1 MPDSSGAVE
10 RVLGDESP
18 NYKASSAQLR
28 KSYNHFTTTDLFP
41 SQKYMTLQP
50 AEGNPTVLSGLAA
63 SPGVVIGE
71 VFRIHDRM
79 ECPRRSI
86 PADGIPAEVDRF
98 LHAVEQVKKH
108 LSAVRQRLHL
118 DAHRD
123 GADIFQ
129 AHITMLEDPTMVGRI
144 RSHIVT
150 HQLNA
155 EAAVIDIGAEFINVF
170 SQSEN
175 PYFRE
180 RSSDLND
187 LVQQIVYVL
196 MGEERLDLF
205 NQQNEV
211 IVVAHNLTPS
221 DTVLMRRTKVLA
233 FVTEVGT
240 RVSHTAI
247 LARSLGIPA
256 VVGVGNDIAKAKTG
270 EQMVVDGAHG
280 RVILSPNEEQITE
293 YQTERENYA
302 RVEVDLSALCAIN
315 LQTTD
320 GKQIEIAANIEFL
333 EEIELI
339 RKYGAKGVGLY
350 RTEYFYMD
358 RDDLPS
364 EEELFEDYRY
374 MVEQV
379 RPEAATI
386 RTLDIGGDKL
396 VPHLELGDSMDSL
409 MGLRSIRLCLKY
421 PDIFMNQLRAILR
434 ASEYGNVRIM
444 FPMISGLDEL
454 REAKWHLKNAQLQ
467 LAEEQI
473 PFNPKVEIGAMIEL
487 PSAALSADL
496 LAKEVDFF
504 SIGTND
510 LIQYTIAIDRRNEE
524 TLPLYEPLHPA
535 VLRLIQN
542 VLRVALDTGIDIT
555 VCGEMAGDPVLSVLL
570 IGMGYGKL
578 SMTPAVI
585 PEIKK
590 IISSISLE
598 DAQRLVAEIMKLS
611 TSGEIETYIWQ
622 EAIDRFPE
630 LLNWV

>member
-1 MPDSSGAVE
+1 M
-10 RVLGDESP
+10 
-18 NYKASSAQLR
+18 
-28 KSYNHFTTTDLFP
+28 T
-41 SQKYMTLQP
+41 SQS
-50 AEGNPTVLSGLAA
+50 AEGNSTVLSGLAA

-71 VFRIHDRM
+71 VFRIHDRVDI
-79 ECPRRSI
+79 PRHSI
-86 PADGIPAEVDRF
+86 PANGVPAEIHRF
-98 LHAVEQVKKH
+98 LHAVKQVKKD
-108 LSAVRQRLHL
+108 LRAIRQRLHL

-129 AHITMLEDPTMVGRI
+129 AHIMMLEDPTMVERI
-144 RSHIVT
+144 RNHIAT
-150 HQLNA
+150 HHVNA
-155 EAAVIDIGAEFINVF
+155 EAAVVDVGAEFIDVF
-170 SQSEN
+170 SQSES

-180 RSSDLND
+180 RSVDLYD
-187 LVQQIVYVL
+187 LVQQIVSLL

-205 NQQNEV
+205 NQENEV

-221 DTVLMRRTKVLA
+221 DTVLMRKTKVLA
-233 FVTEVGT
+233 FVTEAGT
-240 RVSHTAI
+240 RVSHTPI

-256 VVGVGNDIAKAKTG
+256 VVGVGSAITKAETG
-270 EQMVVDGAHG
+270 DQMVVDGTHG
-280 RVILSPNEEQITE
+280 RIIMWPDEEQINE
-293 YQTERENYA
+293 YRTERAKYDK
-302 RVEVDLSALCAIN
+302 VEVDLSALRAVD

-320 GKQIEIAANIEFL
+320 GRQIEIAANIEFL

-358 RDDLPS
+358 REDLPS
-364 EEELFEDYRY
+364 EEELFEDYRH

-379 RPEAATI
+379 SPEAATI

-396 VPHLELGDSMDSL
+396 VPHLNLGSSMDSL

-434 ASEYGNVRIM
+434 ASEYGNVKIM

-454 REAKWHLKNAQLQ
+454 REAKWHLEKARAQLV
-467 LAEEQI
+467 EERI
-473 PFNPKVEIGAMIEL
+473 PFDPQIEIGAMIEL
-487 PSAALSADL
+487 PAAAISADL

-542 VLRVALDTGIDIT
+542 VLHVAVDAGIDIT

-570 IGMGYGKL
+570 IGMGYEQL
-578 SMTPAVI
+578 SMSPTVI

-590 IISSISLE
+590 VISSISLQ
-598 DAQRLVAEIMKLS
+598 DAQYLVAEIMKLS
-611 TSGEIETYIWQ
+611 TAGEIETYIWR
-622 EAIDRFPE
+622 EAMDRFPE

>member
-1 MPDSSGAVE
+1 MTS
-10 RVLGDESP
+10 
-18 NYKASSAQLR
+18 Q
-28 KSYNHFTTTDLFP
+28 FT
-41 SQKYMTLQP
+41 
-50 AEGNPTVLSGLAA
+50 EGNPTVLSGLAA

-71 VFRIHDRM
+71 VFRIYDRVDI
-79 ECPRRSI
+79 PRHSI
-86 PADGIPAEVDRF
+86 PANGVPVEVHRF
-98 LHAVEQVKKH
+98 LHAVKRVKKD
-108 LSAVRQRLHL
+108 LRSIRERLHL

-129 AHITMLEDPTMVGRI
+129 AHIMMLEDPTMVERI
-144 RSHIVT
+144 RSHIAT
-150 HQLNA
+150 HHVNA
-155 EAAVIDIGAEFINVF
+155 EAAVADVGAEFMDVF

-180 RSSDLND
+180 RSVDLND
-187 LVQQIVYVL
+187 LVQQIVSLL

-205 NQQNEV
+205 NRENEV

-221 DTVLMRRTKVLA
+221 DTVLMRKSKVLA
-233 FVTEVGT
+233 FVTEAGT

-256 VVGVGNDIAKAKTG
+256 VVGVGSTITKAETG
-270 EQMVVDGAHG
+270 DQMVVDGTHG
-280 RVILSPNEEQITE
+280 RIIMWPDEEQINE
-293 YQTERENYA
+293 YRIEREKSYK
-302 RVEVDLSALCAIN
+302 VEADLSALRTVDV
-315 LQTTD
+315 QTTD
-320 GKQIEIAANIEFL
+320 GRQIEIAANIEFL

-358 RDDLPS
+358 REDLPS
-364 EEELFEDYRY
+364 EDELFEDYRY

-379 RPEAATI
+379 SPETVII

-396 VPHLELGDSMDSL
+396 VPHLNLGGSMDSL

-434 ASEYGNVRIM
+434 ASEYGNVKIM

-454 REAKWHLKNAQLQ
+454 REAKWHLEKAQRL
-467 LAEEQI
+467 LKEQHI
-473 PFNPKVEIGAMIEL
+473 PFDPTVKIGAMIEL
-487 PSAALSADL
+487 PAAALSADL
-496 LAKEVDFF
+496 LSKEVDFF

-542 VLRVALDTGIDIT
+542 VIRVAVDAGIDIT
-555 VCGEMAGDPVLSVLL
+555 VCGEMAGDPVLSILL
-570 IGMGYGKL
+570 IGMGFEQL
-578 SMTPAVI
+578 SMSPTVI

-590 IISSISLE
+590 VISSISQQ
-598 DAQRLVAEIMKLS
+598 DAQHLVVEIMKLS
-611 TSGEIETYIWQ
+611 TAGEIETYIWRN
-622 EAIDRFPE
+622 AMDRFPE

>member
-1 MPDSSGAVE
+1 MTP
-10 RVLGDESP
+10 
-18 NYKASSAQLR
+18 QL
-28 KSYNHFTTTDLFP
+28 
-41 SQKYMTLQP
+41 

-71 VFRIHDRM
+71 VFRIHDRVDI
-79 ECPRRSI
+79 PRHSI
-86 PADGIPAEVDRF
+86 AANGVPAEVHRF
-98 LHAVEQVKKH
+98 LHATELVKKDLRAIRH
-108 LSAVRQRLHL
+108 RLHL

-129 AHITMLEDPTMVGRI
+129 AHIMMLEDPTMVERI
-144 RSHIVT
+144 RSHIAT
-150 HQLNA
+150 HHVNA
-155 EAAVIDIGAEFINVF
+155 EAAVADVGAEFIDVF

-175 PYFRE
+175 SYFRE
-180 RSSDLND
+180 RSLDLND
-187 LVQQIVYVL
+187 LVQQLTSAL
-196 MGEERLDLF
+196 MGEERLDLY
-205 NQQNEV
+205 NQENEV

-221 DTVLMRRTKVLA
+221 DTVLMRKTKVLA

-256 VVGVGNDIAKAKTG
+256 VVGVGSHITKAETG
-270 EQMVVDGAHG
+270 DQMVVDGTHG
-280 RVILSPNEEQITE
+280 RVIMWPDEEQINE
-293 YQTERENYA
+293 YRIEQEEYA
-302 RVEVDLSALCAIN
+302 KVEVDLSALRAVD

-320 GKQIEIAANIEFL
+320 GRQVEIAANIEFL

-339 RKYGAKGVGLY
+339 QRYGAKGVGLY

-364 EEELFEDYRY
+364 EEELFQDYRH

-379 RPEAATI
+379 SPEAATI

-396 VPHLELGDSMDSL
+396 VPHLDLGGSMDSL

-421 PDIFMNQLRAILR
+421 PDIFMIQLRAILR
-434 ASEYGNVRIM
+434 ASSYGNVKIM

-454 REAKWHLKNAQLQ
+454 REAKWHLKKAQAR
-467 LAEEQI
+467 LAEERI
-473 PFNPKVEIGAMIEL
+473 PFDPKVEIGAMIEL
-487 PSAALSADL
+487 PAAALSADL

-542 VLRVALDTGIDIT
+542 VLRVAVDAEIDIT

-578 SMTPAVI
+578 SMSPAVI

-590 IISSISLE
+590 VISSISLQ

-611 TSGEIETYIWQ
+611 TAGEIETYIWR
-622 EAIDRFPE
+622 EAMDRFPE

>member
-1 MPDSSGAVE
+1 M
-10 RVLGDESP
+10 
-18 NYKASSAQLR
+18 
-28 KSYNHFTTTDLFP
+28 T
-41 SQKYMTLQP
+41 SQS
-50 AEGNPTVLSGLAA
+50 AEGNSTVLSGLAA

-71 VFRIHDRM
+71 VFRIHDRVDI
-79 ECPRRSI
+79 PRHSI
-86 PADGIPAEVDRF
+86 PANGVPAEIHRF
-98 LHAVEQVKKH
+98 LHAVKQVKKD
-108 LSAVRQRLHL
+108 LRAIRQRLHL

-129 AHITMLEDPTMVGRI
+129 AHIMMLEDPTMVERI
-144 RSHIVT
+144 RSHIAT
-150 HQLNA
+150 HHVNA
-155 EAAVIDIGAEFINVF
+155 EAAVVDVGAEFIDVF
-170 SQSEN
+170 SQSES

-180 RSSDLND
+180 RSVDLYD
-187 LVQQIVYVL
+187 LVQQIVSLL

-205 NQQNEV
+205 NQENEV

-221 DTVLMRRTKVLA
+221 DTVLMRKTKVLA
-233 FVTEVGT
+233 FVTEAGT

-256 VVGVGNDIAKAKTG
+256 IVGVGSAITKAETG
-270 EQMVVDGAHG
+270 DQMVVDGTHG
-280 RVILSPNEEQITE
+280 RIIMWPDEEQINE
-293 YQTERENYA
+293 YRTERAKYDK
-302 RVEVDLSALCAIN
+302 VEVDLSALRAVD

-320 GKQIEIAANIEFL
+320 GRQIEIAANIEFL

-358 RDDLPS
+358 REDLPS
-364 EEELFEDYRY
+364 EEELFEDYRH

-379 RPEAATI
+379 SPEAATI

-396 VPHLELGDSMDSL
+396 VPHLNLGSSMDSL

-434 ASEYGNVRIM
+434 ASEYGNVKIM

-454 REAKWHLKNAQLQ
+454 REAKWHLEKARAQLV
-467 LAEEQI
+467 EERI
-473 PFNPKVEIGAMIEL
+473 PFDPQIEIGAMIEL
-487 PSAALSADL
+487 PAAAISADL

-542 VLRVALDTGIDIT
+542 VLHVAVDAGIDIT

-570 IGMGYGKL
+570 IGMGYEQL
-578 SMTPAVI
+578 SMSPTVI

-590 IISSISLE
+590 VISSISLQ
-598 DAQRLVAEIMKLS
+598 DAQYLVAEIMKLS
-611 TSGEIETYIWQ
+611 TAGEIETYIWR
-622 EAIDRFPE
+622 EAMDRFPE

>member
-1 MPDSSGAVE
+1 M
-10 RVLGDESP
+10 
-18 NYKASSAQLR
+18 
-28 KSYNHFTTTDLFP
+28 T
-41 SQKYMTLQP
+41 SQS
-50 AEGNPTVLSGLAA
+50 AEGNSTVLSGLAA

-71 VFRIHDRM
+71 VFRIHDRVDI
-79 ECPRRSI
+79 PRHSI
-86 PADGIPAEVDRF
+86 PANGVPAEIHRF
-98 LHAVEQVKKH
+98 LHAVKQVKKD
-108 LSAVRQRLHL
+108 LRAIRQRLHL

-129 AHITMLEDPTMVGRI
+129 AHIMMLEDPTMVERI
-144 RSHIVT
+144 RSHIAT
-150 HQLNA
+150 HHVNA
-155 EAAVIDIGAEFINVF
+155 EAAVVDVGAEFIDVF
-170 SQSEN
+170 SQSES

-180 RSSDLND
+180 RSVDLYD
-187 LVQQIVYVL
+187 LVQQIVSLL

-205 NQQNEV
+205 NQENEV

-221 DTVLMRRTKVLA
+221 DTVLMRKTKVLA
-233 FVTEVGT
+233 FVTEAGT

-256 VVGVGNDIAKAKTG
+256 IVGVGSAITKAETG
-270 EQMVVDGAHG
+270 DQMVVDGTHG
-280 RVILSPNEEQITE
+280 RIIMWPDEEQINE
-293 YQTERENYA
+293 YRTERAKYDK
-302 RVEVDLSALCAIN
+302 VEVDLSALRAVD

-320 GKQIEIAANIEFL
+320 GRQIEIAANIEFL

-358 RDDLPS
+358 REDLPS
-364 EEELFEDYRY
+364 EEELFEDYRH

-379 RPEAATI
+379 SPEAATI

-396 VPHLELGDSMDSL
+396 VPHLNLGSSMDSL

-434 ASEYGNVRIM
+434 ASEYGNVKIM

-454 REAKWHLKNAQLQ
+454 REAKWHLEKARAQLV
-467 LAEEQI
+467 EERI
-473 PFNPKVEIGAMIEL
+473 PFDPQIEIGAMIEL
-487 PSAALSADL
+487 PAAAISADL

-542 VLRVALDTGIDIT
+542 VLHVALDAGIEIT

-570 IGMGYGKL
+570 IGMGYEQL
-578 SMTPAVI
+578 SMSPTVI

-590 IISSISLE
+590 VISSISLQ
-598 DAQRLVAEIMKLS
+598 DAQYLVAEIMKLS
-611 TSGEIETYIWQ
+611 TAGEIETYIWR
-622 EAIDRFPE
+622 EAMDRFPE

>member
-1 MPDSSGAVE
+1 M
-10 RVLGDESP
+10 
-18 NYKASSAQLR
+18 
-28 KSYNHFTTTDLFP
+28 T
-41 SQKYMTLQP
+41 SQS
-50 AEGNPTVLSGLAA
+50 AEGNSTVLSGLAA

-71 VFRIHDRM
+71 VFRIHDRVDI
-79 ECPRRSI
+79 PRHSI
-86 PADGIPAEVDRF
+86 PANGVPAEIHRF
-98 LHAVEQVKKH
+98 LHAVKQVKKD
-108 LSAVRQRLHL
+108 LRAIRQRLHL

-129 AHITMLEDPTMVGRI
+129 AHIMMLEDPTMVERI
-144 RSHIVT
+144 RSHIAT
-150 HQLNA
+150 HHVNA
-155 EAAVIDIGAEFINVF
+155 EAAVVDVGAEFIDVF
-170 SQSEN
+170 SQSES

-180 RSSDLND
+180 RSVDLYD
-187 LVQQIVYVL
+187 LVQQIVSLL

-205 NQQNEV
+205 NQENEV

-221 DTVLMRRTKVLA
+221 DTVLMRKTKVLA
-233 FVTEVGT
+233 FVTEAGT

-256 VVGVGNDIAKAKTG
+256 VVGVGSAITKAETG
-270 EQMVVDGAHG
+270 DQMVVDGTHG
-280 RVILSPNEEQITE
+280 RIIMWPDEEQINE
-293 YQTERENYA
+293 YRTERAKYDK
-302 RVEVDLSALCAIN
+302 VEVDLSALRAVD

-320 GKQIEIAANIEFL
+320 GRQIEIAANIEFL

-358 RDDLPS
+358 REDLPS
-364 EEELFEDYRY
+364 EEELFEDYRH

-379 RPEAATI
+379 SPEAATI

-396 VPHLELGDSMDSL
+396 VPHLNLGSSMDSL

-434 ASEYGNVRIM
+434 ASEYGNVKIM

-454 REAKWHLKNAQLQ
+454 REAKWHLEKARAQLV
-467 LAEEQI
+467 EERI
-473 PFNPKVEIGAMIEL
+473 PFDPQIEIGAMIEL
-487 PSAALSADL
+487 PAAAISADL

-542 VLRVALDTGIDIT
+542 VLHVAVDAGIDIT

-570 IGMGYGKL
+570 IGMGYEQL
-578 SMTPAVI
+578 SMSPTVI

-590 IISSISLE
+590 VISSISLQ
-598 DAQRLVAEIMKLS
+598 DAQYLVAEIMKLS
-611 TSGEIETYIWQ
+611 TAGEIETYIWR
-622 EAIDRFPE
+622 EAMDRFPE

>member
-1 MPDSSGAVE
+1 MTP
-10 RVLGDESP
+10 
-18 NYKASSAQLR
+18 QL
-28 KSYNHFTTTDLFP
+28 
-41 SQKYMTLQP
+41 

-63 SPGVVIGE
+63 SPGIVIGE
-71 VFRIHDRM
+71 VFRIHDRVDI
-79 ECPRRSI
+79 PRHSI
-86 PADGIPAEVDRF
+86 AANGVPAEVHRF
-98 LHAVEQVKKH
+98 LHATELVKKDLRAIRH
-108 LSAVRQRLHL
+108 RLHL

-129 AHITMLEDPTMVGRI
+129 AHILMLEDPTMVERI
-144 RSHIVT
+144 RSHIAT
-150 HQLNA
+150 HHVNA
-155 EAAVIDIGAEFINVF
+155 EAAVADVGAEFIDVF

-175 PYFRE
+175 SYFRE
-180 RSSDLND
+180 RSLDLND
-187 LVQQIVYVL
+187 LVQQLTSAL
-196 MGEERLDLF
+196 MGEERLDLY
-205 NQQNEV
+205 NQENEV

-221 DTVLMRRTKVLA
+221 DTVLMRKTKVLA

-256 VVGVGNDIAKAKTG
+256 VVGVGSHITKAETG
-270 EQMVVDGAHG
+270 DQMVVDGTHG
-280 RVILSPNEEQITE
+280 RVIMWPDEEQINE
-293 YQTERENYA
+293 YRIEQEEYA
-302 RVEVDLSALCAIN
+302 KVEVDLSALRAVD

-320 GKQIEIAANIEFL
+320 GRQVEIAANIEFL

-339 RKYGAKGVGLY
+339 QRYGAKGVGLY

-364 EEELFEDYRY
+364 EEELFQDYRH

-379 RPEAATI
+379 SPEAATI

-396 VPHLELGDSMDSL
+396 VPHLDLGGSMDSL

-421 PDIFMNQLRAILR
+421 PDIFMIQLRAILR
-434 ASEYGNVRIM
+434 ASSYGNVKIM

-454 REAKWHLKNAQLQ
+454 REAKWHLKKAQAR
-467 LAEEQI
+467 LAEERI
-473 PFNPKVEIGAMIEL
+473 PFDPKIEIGAMIEL
-487 PSAALSADL
+487 PAAALSADL

-535 VLRLIQN
+535 VLRLIQI
-542 VLRVALDTGIDIT
+542 VLRVAVDAEIDIT

-578 SMTPAVI
+578 SMSPAVI

-590 IISSISLE
+590 VISSISLQ

-611 TSGEIETYIWQ
+611 TAGEIETYIWR
-622 EAIDRFPE
+622 EAMDRFPE

>member
-1 MPDSSGAVE
+1 MSM
-10 RVLGDESP
+10 
-18 NYKASSAQLR
+18 
-28 KSYNHFTTTDLFP
+28 T
-41 SQKYMTLQP
+41 SQST
-50 AEGNPTVLSGLAA
+50 EGNPTVLSGLAA

-71 VFRIHDRM
+71 VFRIYDRVDL
-79 ECPRRSI
+79 PRHSI
-86 PADGIPAEVDRF
+86 PANGVPAEVHRF
-98 LHAVEQVKKH
+98 LHAVKRVKKD
-108 LSAVRQRLHL
+108 LRSIRERLHL

-129 AHITMLEDPTMVGRI
+129 AHIMMLEDPTMVERI
-144 RSHIVT
+144 RSHIAT
-150 HQLNA
+150 HHVNA
-155 EAAVIDIGAEFINVF
+155 EAAVADVGAEFMDVF

-180 RSSDLND
+180 RSMDLND
-187 LVQQIVYVL
+187 LVQQIVSLL

-205 NQQNEV
+205 NRENEV

-221 DTVLMRRTKVLA
+221 DTVLMRKSKVLA
-233 FVTEVGT
+233 FVTEAGT

-256 VVGVGNDIAKAKTG
+256 VVGVGSAITKAETG
-270 EQMVVDGAHG
+270 DQMVVDGTHG
-280 RVILSPNEEQITE
+280 RIIMWPDEEQINE
-293 YQTERENYA
+293 YRIEREKSSKIEA
-302 RVEVDLSALCAIN
+302 DLSALRTVDV
-315 LQTTD
+315 QTTD
-320 GKQIEIAANIEFL
+320 GRQIEIAANIEFL

-358 RDDLPS
+358 REDLPS
-364 EEELFEDYRY
+364 EDELFEDYRY

-379 RPEAATI
+379 SPETVII

-396 VPHLELGDSMDSL
+396 VPHLNLGGSMDSL

-434 ASEYGNVRIM
+434 ASEYGNVKIM

-454 REAKWHLKNAQLQ
+454 REAKWHLEKAQRL
-467 LAEEQI
+467 LKEQHI
-473 PFNPKVEIGAMIEL
+473 PFDPTVKIGAMIEL
-487 PSAALSADL
+487 PAAALSADL
-496 LAKEVDFF
+496 LSKEVDFF

-535 VLRLIQN
+535 VLRLVQN
-542 VLRVALDTGIDIT
+542 VIRVAVDAGIDIT
-555 VCGEMAGDPVLSVLL
+555 VCGEMAGDPVLSILL
-570 IGMGYGKL
+570 IGMGFEQL
-578 SMTPAVI
+578 SMSPTVI

-590 IISSISLE
+590 VISSISQQ
-598 DAQRLVAEIMKLS
+598 DAQHLVVEIMKLS
-611 TSGEIETYIWQ
+611 TAGEIETYIWRN
-622 EAIDRFPE
+622 AMDRFPE

>member
-1 MPDSSGAVE
+1 MTP
-10 RVLGDESP
+10 
-18 NYKASSAQLR
+18 QL
-28 KSYNHFTTTDLFP
+28 
-41 SQKYMTLQP
+41 

-71 VFRIHDRM
+71 VFRIHDRVDI
-79 ECPRRSI
+79 PRHSI
-86 PADGIPAEVDRF
+86 AANGVPAEVHRF
-98 LHAVEQVKKH
+98 LHATELVKKDLRAIRH
-108 LSAVRQRLHL
+108 RLHL

-129 AHITMLEDPTMVGRI
+129 AHIMMLEDPTMVERI
-144 RSHIVT
+144 RSHIAT
-150 HQLNA
+150 HHVNA
-155 EAAVIDIGAEFINVF
+155 EAAVADVGAEFIDVF

-175 PYFRE
+175 SYFRE
-180 RSSDLND
+180 RSLDLND
-187 LVQQIVYVL
+187 LVQQLTSAL
-196 MGEERLDLF
+196 MGEERLDLY
-205 NQQNEV
+205 NQENEV

-221 DTVLMRRTKVLA
+221 DTVLMRKTKVLA

-256 VVGVGNDIAKAKTG
+256 VVGVGSHITKAETG
-270 EQMVVDGAHG
+270 DQMVVDGTHG
-280 RVILSPNEEQITE
+280 RVIMWPDEEQINE
-293 YQTERENYA
+293 YRIEQEEYA
-302 RVEVDLSALCAIN
+302 KVEVDLSALRAVD

-320 GKQIEIAANIEFL
+320 GRQVEIAANIEFL

-339 RKYGAKGVGLY
+339 QRYGAKGVGLY

-364 EEELFEDYRY
+364 EEELFQDYRH

-379 RPEAATI
+379 SPEAATI

-396 VPHLELGDSMDSL
+396 VPHLDLGGSMDSL

-421 PDIFMNQLRAILR
+421 PDIFMIQLRAILR
-434 ASEYGNVRIM
+434 ASSYGNVKIM

-454 REAKWHLKNAQLQ
+454 REAKWHLKKAQAR
-467 LAEEQI
+467 LAEERI
-473 PFNPKVEIGAMIEL
+473 PFDPKVEIGAMIEL
-487 PSAALSADL
+487 PAAALSADL

-504 SIGTND
+504 SVGTND

-542 VLRVALDTGIDIT
+542 VLRVAVDAEIDIT

-578 SMTPAVI
+578 SMSPAVI

-590 IISSISLE
+590 VISSISLQ
-598 DAQRLVAEIMKLS
+598 DAQHLVAEIMKLS
-611 TSGEIETYIWQ
+611 TAGEIETYIWR
-622 EAIDRFPE
+622 EAMDRFPE

>member
-1 MPDSSGAVE
+1 M
-10 RVLGDESP
+10 
-18 NYKASSAQLR
+18 
-28 KSYNHFTTTDLFP
+28 T
-41 SQKYMTLQP
+41 SQS
-50 AEGNPTVLSGLAA
+50 AEGNSTVLSGLAA

-71 VFRIHDRM
+71 VFRIHDRVDI
-79 ECPRRSI
+79 PRHSI
-86 PADGIPAEVDRF
+86 PANGVPAEIHRF
-98 LHAVEQVKKH
+98 LHAVKQVKKD
-108 LSAVRQRLHL
+108 LRAIRQRLHL

-129 AHITMLEDPTMVGRI
+129 AHIMMLEDPTMVERI
-144 RSHIVT
+144 RSHIAT
-150 HQLNA
+150 HHVNA
-155 EAAVIDIGAEFINVF
+155 EAAVVDVGAEFIDVF
-170 SQSEN
+170 SQSES

-180 RSSDLND
+180 RSVDLYD
-187 LVQQIVYVL
+187 LVQQIVSLL

-205 NQQNEV
+205 NQENEV

-221 DTVLMRRTKVLA
+221 DTVLMRKTKVLA
-233 FVTEVGT
+233 FVTEAGT

-256 VVGVGNDIAKAKTG
+256 VVGVGSAITKAETG
-270 EQMVVDGAHG
+270 DQMVVDGTHG
-280 RVILSPNEEQITE
+280 RIIMWPDEEQINE
-293 YQTERENYA
+293 YRTERAKYDK
-302 RVEVDLSALCAIN
+302 VEVDLSALRAVD

-320 GKQIEIAANIEFL
+320 GRQIEIAANIEFL

-339 RKYGAKGVGLY
+339 RKYGAKGIGLY

-358 RDDLPS
+358 REDLPS
-364 EEELFEDYRY
+364 EEELFEDYRH
-374 MVEQV
+374 MVEQIS
-379 RPEAATI
+379 PEAATI

-396 VPHLELGDSMDSL
+396 VPHLNLGSSMDSL

-434 ASEYGNVRIM
+434 ASEYGNVKIM

-454 REAKWHLKNAQLQ
+454 REAKWHLEKARAQLV
-467 LAEEQI
+467 EERIRFDPQI
-473 PFNPKVEIGAMIEL
+473 EIGAMIEL
-487 PSAALSADL
+487 PAAAISADL

-542 VLRVALDTGIDIT
+542 VLHVAVDAGIDIT

-570 IGMGYGKL
+570 IGMGYEQL
-578 SMTPAVI
+578 SMSPTVI

-590 IISSISLE
+590 VISSISLQ
-598 DAQRLVAEIMKLS
+598 DAQYLVAEIMKLS
-611 TSGEIETYIWQ
+611 TAGEIETYIWR
-622 EAIDRFPE
+622 EAMDRFPE

>member
-1 MPDSSGAVE
+1 MTP
-10 RVLGDESP
+10 
-18 NYKASSAQLR
+18 QL
-28 KSYNHFTTTDLFP
+28 
-41 SQKYMTLQP
+41 

-71 VFRIHDRM
+71 VFRIHDRVDI
-79 ECPRRSI
+79 PRHSI
-86 PADGIPAEVDRF
+86 AANGVPAEVHRF
-98 LHAVEQVKKH
+98 LHATELVKKDLRAIRH
-108 LSAVRQRLHL
+108 RLHL

-129 AHITMLEDPTMVGRI
+129 AHIMMLEDPTMVERI
-144 RSHIVT
+144 RSHIAT
-150 HQLNA
+150 HHVNA
-155 EAAVIDIGAEFINVF
+155 EAAVADVGAEFIDVF

-175 PYFRE
+175 SYFRE
-180 RSSDLND
+180 RSLDLND
-187 LVQQIVYVL
+187 LVQQLTSAL
-196 MGEERLDLF
+196 MGEERLDLY
-205 NQQNEV
+205 NQENEV

-221 DTVLMRRTKVLA
+221 DTVLMRKTKVLA

-256 VVGVGNDIAKAKTG
+256 VVGAGSHITKAETG
-270 EQMVVDGAHG
+270 DQMVVDGTHG
-280 RVILSPNEEQITE
+280 RVIMWPDEEQINE
-293 YQTERENYA
+293 YRIEQQEYA
-302 RVEVDLSALCAIN
+302 KVEVDLSALRAVD

-320 GKQIEIAANIEFL
+320 GRQVEIAANIEFL

-339 RKYGAKGVGLY
+339 QRYGAKGVGLY

-358 RDDLPS
+358 RNDLPS
-364 EEELFEDYRY
+364 EEELFQDYRY

-379 RPEAATI
+379 SPEAATI

-396 VPHLELGDSMDSL
+396 VPHLDLGGSMDSL

-421 PDIFMNQLRAILR
+421 PDIFMIQLRAILR
-434 ASEYGNVRIM
+434 ASSYGNVKIM

-454 REAKWHLKNAQLQ
+454 REAKWHLKKAQAR
-467 LAEEQI
+467 LAEERI
-473 PFNPKVEIGAMIEL
+473 PFDPKVEIGAMIEL
-487 PSAALSADL
+487 PAAALSADL

-542 VLRVALDTGIDIT
+542 VLRVAVDAEIDIT

-578 SMTPAVI
+578 SMSPAVI

-590 IISSISLE
+590 VISSISLQ
-598 DAQRLVAEIMKLS
+598 DAQHLVAEIMKLS
-611 TSGEIETYIWQ
+611 TAGEIETYIWR
-622 EAIDRFPE
+622 EAMDRFPE

>member
-1 MPDSSGAVE
+1 MD
-10 RVLGDESP
+10 
-18 NYKASSAQLR
+18 
-28 KSYNHFTTTDLFP
+28 
-41 SQKYMTLQP
+41 
-50 AEGNPTVLSGLAA
+50 
-63 SPGVVIGE
+63 I
-71 VFRIHDRM
+71 
-79 ECPRRSI
+79 PRHSI
-86 PADGIPAEVDRF
+86 PANGVPAEIHRF
-98 LHAVEQVKKH
+98 LHAVKQVKKD
-108 LSAVRQRLHL
+108 LRAIRQRLHL

-129 AHITMLEDPTMVGRI
+129 AHIMMLEDPTMVERI
-144 RSHIVT
+144 RSHIAT
-150 HQLNA
+150 HHVNA
-155 EAAVIDIGAEFINVF
+155 EAAVVDVGAEFIDVF
-170 SQSEN
+170 SQSES

-180 RSSDLND
+180 RSVDLYD
-187 LVQQIVYVL
+187 LVQQIVSLL

-205 NQQNEV
+205 NQENEV

-221 DTVLMRRTKVLA
+221 DTVLMRKTKVLA
-233 FVTEVGT
+233 FVTEAGT

-256 VVGVGNDIAKAKTG
+256 VVGAGSAITKAETG
-270 EQMVVDGAHG
+270 DQMVVDGTHG
-280 RVILSPNEEQITE
+280 RIIMWPDEEQINE
-293 YQTERENYA
+293 YRTERAKYDK
-302 RVEVDLSALCAIN
+302 VEVDLSALRAVD

-320 GKQIEIAANIEFL
+320 GRQIEIAANIEFL

-358 RDDLPS
+358 REDLPS
-364 EEELFEDYRY
+364 EEELFEDYRH

-379 RPEAATI
+379 SPEAATI

-396 VPHLELGDSMDSL
+396 VPHLNLGSSMDSL

-434 ASEYGNVRIM
+434 ASEYGNVKIM

-454 REAKWHLKNAQLQ
+454 REAKWHLEKARAQLV
-467 LAEEQI
+467 EERI
-473 PFNPKVEIGAMIEL
+473 PFDPQIEIGAMIEL
-487 PSAALSADL
+487 PAAAISADL

-542 VLRVALDTGIDIT
+542 VLHVAVDAGIDIT

-570 IGMGYGKL
+570 IGMGYEQL
-578 SMTPAVI
+578 SMSPTVI

-590 IISSISLE
+590 VISSISLQ
-598 DAQRLVAEIMKLS
+598 DAQYLVAEIMKLS
-611 TSGEIETYIWQ
+611 TAGEIETYIWR
-622 EAIDRFPE
+622 EAMDRFPE

>member
-1 MPDSSGAVE
+1 M
-10 RVLGDESP
+10 
-18 NYKASSAQLR
+18 
-28 KSYNHFTTTDLFP
+28 T
-41 SQKYMTLQP
+41 SQS
-50 AEGNPTVLSGLAA
+50 AEGNSTVLSGLAA

-71 VFRIHDRM
+71 VFRIHDRVDI
-79 ECPRRSI
+79 PRHSI
-86 PADGIPAEVDRF
+86 PANGVPAEIHRF
-98 LHAVEQVKKH
+98 LHAVKQVKKD
-108 LSAVRQRLHL
+108 LRAIRQRLHL

-129 AHITMLEDPTMVGRI
+129 AHIMMLEDPTMVERI
-144 RSHIVT
+144 RSHIAT
-150 HQLNA
+150 HHVNA
-155 EAAVIDIGAEFINVF
+155 EAAVVDVGAEFIDVF
-170 SQSEN
+170 SQSES

-180 RSSDLND
+180 RSVDLYD
-187 LVQQIVYVL
+187 LVQQIVSLL
-196 MGEERLDLF
+196 MGEEPLDLF
-205 NQQNEV
+205 NQENEV

-221 DTVLMRRTKVLA
+221 DTVLMRKTKVLA
-233 FVTEVGT
+233 FVTEAGT

-256 VVGVGNDIAKAKTG
+256 VVGVGSAITKAETG
-270 EQMVVDGAHG
+270 DQMVVDGTHG
-280 RVILSPNEEQITE
+280 RIIMWPDEEQINE
-293 YQTERENYA
+293 YRTERAKYDK
-302 RVEVDLSALCAIN
+302 VEVDLSALRAVD

-320 GKQIEIAANIEFL
+320 GRQIEIAANIEFL

-358 RDDLPS
+358 REDLPS
-364 EEELFEDYRY
+364 EEELFEDYRH

-379 RPEAATI
+379 SPEAATI

-396 VPHLELGDSMDSL
+396 VPHLNLGSSMDSL

-434 ASEYGNVRIM
+434 ASEYGNVKIM

-454 REAKWHLKNAQLQ
+454 REAKWHLEKARAQLV
-467 LAEEQI
+467 EERI
-473 PFNPKVEIGAMIEL
+473 PFDPQIEIGAMIEL
-487 PSAALSADL
+487 PAAAISADL

-542 VLRVALDTGIDIT
+542 VLHVAVDAGIDIT

-570 IGMGYGKL
+570 IGMGYEQL
-578 SMTPAVI
+578 SMSPTVI

-590 IISSISLE
+590 VISSISLQ
-598 DAQRLVAEIMKLS
+598 DAQYLVAEIMKLS
-611 TSGEIETYIWQ
+611 TAGEIETYIWR
-622 EAIDRFPE
+622 EAMDRFPE

>member
-1 MPDSSGAVE
+1 MTS
-10 RVLGDESP
+10 
-18 NYKASSAQLR
+18 Q
-28 KSYNHFTTTDLFP
+28 FT
-41 SQKYMTLQP
+41 
-50 AEGNPTVLSGLAA
+50 EGNPTVLSGLAA

-71 VFRIHDRM
+71 VFRIYDRVDI
-79 ECPRRSI
+79 PRHSI
-86 PADGIPAEVDRF
+86 PANGVPVEVHRF
-98 LHAVEQVKKH
+98 LHAVKRVKKD
-108 LSAVRQRLHL
+108 LRSIRERLHL

-129 AHITMLEDPTMVGRI
+129 AHIMMLEDPTMVERI
-144 RSHIVT
+144 RSHIAT
-150 HQLNA
+150 HHVNA
-155 EAAVIDIGAEFINVF
+155 EAAVADVGAEFMDVF

-180 RSSDLND
+180 RSVDLND
-187 LVQQIVYVL
+187 LVQQIVSLL

-205 NQQNEV
+205 NRENEV

-221 DTVLMRRTKVLA
+221 DTVLMRKSKVLA
-233 FVTEVGT
+233 FVTEAGT

-256 VVGVGNDIAKAKTG
+256 VVGVGTSITKAETG
-270 EQMVVDGAHG
+270 DQMVVDGTHG
-280 RVILSPNEEQITE
+280 RIIMWPDEEQINE
-293 YQTERENYA
+293 YRIEREKSYK
-302 RVEVDLSALCAIN
+302 VEADLSALRTVDV
-315 LQTTD
+315 QTTD
-320 GKQIEIAANIEFL
+320 GRQIEIAANIEFL

-358 RDDLPS
+358 REDLPS
-364 EEELFEDYRY
+364 EDELFEDYRY

-379 RPEAATI
+379 SPETVII

-396 VPHLELGDSMDSL
+396 VPHLNLGGSMDSL
-409 MGLRSIRLCLKY
+409 MGLRSIRLCLKF

-434 ASEYGNVRIM
+434 ASEYGNVKIM

-454 REAKWHLKNAQLQ
+454 REAKWHLEKAQRL
-467 LAEEQI
+467 LKEQHI
-473 PFNPKVEIGAMIEL
+473 PFDPTVKIGAMIEL
-487 PSAALSADL
+487 PAAALSADL
-496 LAKEVDFF
+496 LSKEVDFF

-542 VLRVALDTGIDIT
+542 VIRVAVDAGIDIT
-555 VCGEMAGDPVLSVLL
+555 VCGEMAGDPVLSILL
-570 IGMGYGKL
+570 IGMGFEQL
-578 SMTPAVI
+578 SMSPTVI

-590 IISSISLE
+590 VISSISQQ
-598 DAQRLVAEIMKLS
+598 DAQHLVVEIMKLS
-611 TSGEIETYIWQ
+611 TAGEIETYIWRN
-622 EAIDRFPE
+622 AMDRFPE

>member
-1 MPDSSGAVE
+1 M
-10 RVLGDESP
+10 
-18 NYKASSAQLR
+18 
-28 KSYNHFTTTDLFP
+28 T
-41 SQKYMTLQP
+41 SQS
-50 AEGNPTVLSGLAA
+50 AEGNSTVLSGLAA

-71 VFRIHDRM
+71 VFRIHDRVDI
-79 ECPRRSI
+79 PRHSI
-86 PADGIPAEVDRF
+86 PANGVPAEIHRF
-98 LHAVEQVKKH
+98 LHAVKQVKKD
-108 LSAVRQRLHL
+108 LRAIRQRLHL

-129 AHITMLEDPTMVGRI
+129 AHIMMLEDPTMVERI
-144 RSHIVT
+144 RSHIAT
-150 HQLNA
+150 HHVNA
-155 EAAVIDIGAEFINVF
+155 EAAVVDVGAEFIDVF
-170 SQSEN
+170 SQSES

-180 RSSDLND
+180 RSVDLYD
-187 LVQQIVYVL
+187 LVQQIVSLL

-205 NQQNEV
+205 NQENEV

-221 DTVLMRRTKVLA
+221 DTVLMRKTKVLA
-233 FVTEVGT
+233 FVTEAGT

-256 VVGVGNDIAKAKTG
+256 VVGVGSAITKAETG
-270 EQMVVDGAHG
+270 DQMVVDGTHG
-280 RVILSPNEEQITE
+280 RIIMWPDEEQINE
-293 YQTERENYA
+293 YRTERAKYDK
-302 RVEVDLSALCAIN
+302 VEVDLSALRAVD

-320 GKQIEIAANIEFL
+320 GRQIEIAANIEFL

-358 RDDLPS
+358 REDLPS
-364 EEELFEDYRY
+364 EEELFEDYRH

-379 RPEAATI
+379 SPEAATI

-396 VPHLELGDSMDSL
+396 VPHLNLGSSMDSL

-434 ASEYGNVRIM
+434 ASEYGNVKIM

-454 REAKWHLKNAQLQ
+454 REAKWHLEKARAQLV
-467 LAEEQI
+467 EERI
-473 PFNPKVEIGAMIEL
+473 PFDPQIEIGAMIEL
-487 PSAALSADL
+487 PAAAISADL

-542 VLRVALDTGIDIT
+542 VLHVAVDAGIDIT

-570 IGMGYGKL
+570 IGMGYEQL
-578 SMTPAVI
+578 SMSPTVI

-590 IISSISLE
+590 VINSISLQ
-598 DAQRLVAEIMKLS
+598 DAQYLVAEIMKLS
-611 TSGEIETYIWQ
+611 TAGEIETYIWR
-622 EAIDRFPE
+622 EAMDRFPE

>member
-1 MPDSSGAVE
+1 MTS
-10 RVLGDESP
+10 
-18 NYKASSAQLR
+18 QL
-28 KSYNHFTTTDLFP
+28 T
-41 SQKYMTLQP
+41 
-50 AEGNPTVLSGLAA
+50 EGNSTVLSGLAA

-71 VFRIHDRM
+71 VFRIYDRVDI
-79 ECPRRSI
+79 PRHSI
-86 PADGIPAEVDRF
+86 PANGVPAEVHRF
-98 LHAVEQVKKH
+98 LHAVKRVKKD
-108 LSAVRQRLHL
+108 LRSIRERLHL

-129 AHITMLEDPTMVGRI
+129 AHIMMLEDPTMVERI
-144 RSHIVT
+144 RSHIAT
-150 HQLNA
+150 HHVNA
-155 EAAVIDIGAEFINVF
+155 EAAVADVGAEFMDVF

-180 RSSDLND
+180 RSVDLND
-187 LVQQIVYVL
+187 LVQQIVSLL

-205 NQQNEV
+205 NRENEV

-221 DTVLMRRTKVLA
+221 DTVLMRKSKVLA
-233 FVTEVGT
+233 FVTEAGT

-256 VVGVGNDIAKAKTG
+256 VVGVGSAITKAETG
-270 EQMVVDGAHG
+270 DQMVVDGTHG
-280 RVILSPNEEQITE
+280 RIIMWPDEEQINE
-293 YQTERENYA
+293 YRIEREKSYK
-302 RVEVDLSALCAIN
+302 VEADLSALRTVDVK
-315 LQTTD
+315 TTD
-320 GKQIEIAANIEFL
+320 GRQIEIAANIEFL

-358 RDDLPS
+358 REDLPS
-364 EEELFEDYRY
+364 EDELFEDYRY

-379 RPEAATI
+379 SPETVII

-396 VPHLELGDSMDSL
+396 VPHLNLGGSMDSL

-434 ASEYGNVRIM
+434 ASEYGNVKIM

-454 REAKWHLKNAQLQ
+454 REAKWHLEKAQTL
-467 LAEEQI
+467 LKEQRI
-473 PFNPKVEIGAMIEL
+473 PFDPTVKIGAMIEL
-487 PSAALSADL
+487 PAAALSADL
-496 LAKEVDFF
+496 LSKEVDFF

-542 VLRVALDTGIDIT
+542 VIRVAVDAGIDIT
-555 VCGEMAGDPVLSVLL
+555 VCGEMAGDPVLSILL
-570 IGMGYGKL
+570 IGMGFEQL
-578 SMTPAVI
+578 SMSPTVI

-590 IISSISLE
+590 VISSISQQ
-598 DAQRLVAEIMKLS
+598 DAQHLVVEIMKLS
-611 TSGEIETYIWQ
+611 TAGEIETYIWRN
-622 EAIDRFPE
+622 AMDRFPE

>member
-1 MPDSSGAVE
+1 M
-10 RVLGDESP
+10 
-18 NYKASSAQLR
+18 
-28 KSYNHFTTTDLFP
+28 T
-41 SQKYMTLQP
+41 SQS

-71 VFRIHDRM
+71 VFRIHDRVDI
-79 ECPRRSI
+79 PRHNIS
-86 PADGIPAEVDRF
+86 ANSVPAEVHRF
-98 LHAVEQVKKH
+98 FRAVKQVKKD
-108 LSAVRQRLHL
+108 LWAIRQRLHL
-118 DAHRD
+118 DEHRD

-129 AHITMLEDPTMVGRI
+129 GHIMMLEDPTMVERI
-144 RSHIVT
+144 RSHIAIRHV
-150 HQLNA
+150 NA
-155 EAAVIDIGAEFINVF
+155 EAAVADVGAEFIDVF

-180 RSSDLND
+180 KSVDLND
-187 LVQQIVYVL
+187 LVQQLVSLL

-205 NQQNEV
+205 NQENEV
-211 IVVAHNLTPS
+211 IVVTHNLTPS
-221 DTVLMRRTKVLA
+221 DTVLMRKTKVLA
-233 FVTEVGT
+233 FVTEAGT

-256 VVGVGNDIAKAKTG
+256 VVGVGSDITKAETG
-270 EQMVVDGAHG
+270 DQMVVDGTHG
-280 RVILSPNEEQITE
+280 RIIMWPDEEQINE
-293 YQTERENYA
+293 YRIERAKYDK
-302 RVEVDLSALCAIN
+302 VEVDLSALRAVDV
-315 LQTTD
+315 QTTD
-320 GKQIEIAANIEFL
+320 GKQIDIAANIEFL

-339 RKYGAKGVGLY
+339 QKYGAKGVGLY

-358 RDDLPS
+358 REDLPS

-379 RPEAATI
+379 SPETAII

-396 VPHLELGDSMDSL
+396 VPHLDLGSSMDSL
-409 MGLRSIRLCLKY
+409 MGLRSIRFCLKY

-434 ASEYGNVRIM
+434 ASEYGNIKIM

-454 REAKWHLKNAQLQ
+454 REAKWHLEKAQAQ
-467 LAEEQI
+467 LAEKRI
-473 PFNPKVEIGAMIEL
+473 PFNSRIEIGAMIEL
-487 PSAALSADL
+487 PAAALSADL
-496 LAKEVDFF
+496 LSKEVDFF

-524 TLPLYEPLHPA
+524 TQPLYEPLHPA

-542 VLRVALDTGIDIT
+542 VLRIAEDAGIDIT
-555 VCGEMAGDPVLSVLL
+555 VCGEMAGDHVLSVLL

-578 SMTPAVI
+578 SMSPTVI

-590 IISSISLE
+590 VISSISLQ
-598 DAQRLVAEIMKLS
+598 DAQHLAADIMKLS
-611 TSGEIETYIWQ
+611 TAGEIETYIWR
-622 EAIDRFPE
+622 EAMDRFPE

>member
-1 MPDSSGAVE
+1 MTS
-10 RVLGDESP
+10 
-18 NYKASSAQLR
+18 QL
-28 KSYNHFTTTDLFP
+28 T
-41 SQKYMTLQP
+41 
-50 AEGNPTVLSGLAA
+50 EGNPTVVSGLAA

-71 VFRIHDRM
+71 VFRIYDRVDI
-79 ECPRRSI
+79 PRHSI
-86 PADGIPAEVDRF
+86 PANGVPAEVHRF
-98 LHAVEQVKKH
+98 LHAVKRVKKD
-108 LSAVRQRLHL
+108 LRSIRERLHL

-129 AHITMLEDPTMVGRI
+129 AHIMMLEDPTMVERI
-144 RSHIVT
+144 RSHIAT
-150 HQLNA
+150 HHVNA
-155 EAAVIDIGAEFINVF
+155 EAAVADVGAEFMDVF

-180 RSSDLND
+180 RSVDLND
-187 LVQQIVYVL
+187 LVQQIVSLL

-205 NQQNEV
+205 NREDEV

-221 DTVLMRRTKVLA
+221 DTVLMRKSKVLA
-233 FVTEVGT
+233 FVTEAGT

-256 VVGVGNDIAKAKTG
+256 VVGVGTSITKAETG
-270 EQMVVDGAHG
+270 DQMVVDGTHG
-280 RVILSPNEEQITE
+280 RVIMWPDEEQINE
-293 YQTERENYA
+293 YRIEREKSSK
-302 RVEVDLSALCAIN
+302 VEADLSALRTVDV
-315 LQTTD
+315 QTTD
-320 GKQIEIAANIEFL
+320 GRQIEIAANIEFL

-358 RDDLPS
+358 REDLPS
-364 EEELFEDYRY
+364 EDELFEDYRY

-379 RPEAATI
+379 SPETVII

-396 VPHLELGDSMDSL
+396 VPHLNLGGSMDSL

-434 ASEYGNVRIM
+434 ASEYGNVKIM

-454 REAKWHLKNAQLQ
+454 REAKWHLEKAQRL
-467 LAEEQI
+467 LKEQHI
-473 PFNPKVEIGAMIEL
+473 PFDPTVKIGAMIEL
-487 PSAALSADL
+487 PAAALSADL
-496 LAKEVDFF
+496 LSKEVDFF

-524 TLPLYEPLHPA
+524 TLPLYEPLHPS

-542 VLRVALDTGIDIT
+542 VIRVAVDAGIDIT
-555 VCGEMAGDPVLSVLL
+555 VCGEMAGDPVLSILL
-570 IGMGYGKL
+570 IGMGFEQL
-578 SMTPAVI
+578 SMSPTVI

-590 IISSISLE
+590 VISSISQQ
-598 DAQRLVAEIMKLS
+598 DAQHLVVEIMKLS
-611 TSGEIETYIWQ
+611 TAGEIETYIWRN
-622 EAIDRFPE
+622 AMDRFPE

>member
-1 MPDSSGAVE
+1 M
-10 RVLGDESP
+10 
-18 NYKASSAQLR
+18 
-28 KSYNHFTTTDLFP
+28 T
-41 SQKYMTLQP
+41 SQS
-50 AEGNPTVLSGLAA
+50 AEGNSTVLSGLAA

-71 VFRIHDRM
+71 VFRIHDRVDI
-79 ECPRRSI
+79 PRHSI
-86 PADGIPAEVDRF
+86 PANGVPAEIHRF
-98 LHAVEQVKKH
+98 LHAVKQVKKD
-108 LSAVRQRLHL
+108 LRAIRQRLHL

-129 AHITMLEDPTMVGRI
+129 AHIMMLEDPTMVERI
-144 RSHIVT
+144 RSHIAT
-150 HQLNA
+150 HHVNA
-155 EAAVIDIGAEFINVF
+155 EAAVVDVGAEFIDVF
-170 SQSEN
+170 SQSES

-180 RSSDLND
+180 RSVDLYD
-187 LVQQIVYVL
+187 LVQQIVSLL

-205 NQQNEV
+205 NQENEV

-221 DTVLMRRTKVLA
+221 DTVLMRKTKVLA
-233 FVTEVGT
+233 FVTEAGT

-256 VVGVGNDIAKAKTG
+256 VVGVGSAITKAETG
-270 EQMVVDGAHG
+270 DQMVVDGTHG
-280 RVILSPNEEQITE
+280 RIIMWPDEEQINE
-293 YQTERENYA
+293 YRTERAKYDK
-302 RVEVDLSALCAIN
+302 VEVDLSALRAVD

-320 GKQIEIAANIEFL
+320 GRQIEIAANIEFL

-358 RDDLPS
+358 REDLPS
-364 EEELFEDYRY
+364 EEELFEDYRH

-379 RPEAATI
+379 SPEAATI

-396 VPHLELGDSMDSL
+396 VPHLNLGNSMDSL

-434 ASEYGNVRIM
+434 ASEYGNVKIM

-454 REAKWHLKNAQLQ
+454 REAKWHLEKARAQLV
-467 LAEEQI
+467 EERI
-473 PFNPKVEIGAMIEL
+473 PFDPQIEIGAMIEL
-487 PSAALSADL
+487 PAAAISADL

-542 VLRVALDTGIDIT
+542 VLHVAVDAGIDIT

-570 IGMGYGKL
+570 IGMGYEQL
-578 SMTPAVI
+578 SMSPTVI

-590 IISSISLE
+590 VISSISLQ
-598 DAQRLVAEIMKLS
+598 DAQYLVAEIMKLS
-611 TSGEIETYIWQ
+611 TAGEIETYIWR
-622 EAIDRFPE
+622 EAMDRFPE

>member
-1 MPDSSGAVE
+1 M
-10 RVLGDESP
+10 
-18 NYKASSAQLR
+18 
-28 KSYNHFTTTDLFP
+28 T
-41 SQKYMTLQP
+41 SQS
-50 AEGNPTVLSGLAA
+50 AEGNSTVLSGLAA

-71 VFRIHDRM
+71 VFRIHDRVDI
-79 ECPRRSI
+79 PRHSI
-86 PADGIPAEVDRF
+86 PANGVPAEIHRF
-98 LHAVEQVKKH
+98 LHAVKQVKKD
-108 LSAVRQRLHL
+108 LRAIRQRLHL

-129 AHITMLEDPTMVGRI
+129 AHIMMLEDPTMVERI
-144 RSHIVT
+144 RSHIAT
-150 HQLNA
+150 HHVNA
-155 EAAVIDIGAEFINVF
+155 EAAVVDVGAEFIDVF
-170 SQSEN
+170 SQSES

-180 RSSDLND
+180 RSVDLYD
-187 LVQQIVYVL
+187 LVQQIVSLL

-205 NQQNEV
+205 NQENEV

-221 DTVLMRRTKVLA
+221 DTVLMRKTKVLA
-233 FVTEVGT
+233 FVTEAGT

-256 VVGVGNDIAKAKTG
+256 VVGAGSAITKAETG
-270 EQMVVDGAHG
+270 DQMVVDGTHG
-280 RVILSPNEEQITE
+280 RIIMWPDEEQINE
-293 YQTERENYA
+293 YRTERAKYDK
-302 RVEVDLSALCAIN
+302 VEVDLSALRAVD

-320 GKQIEIAANIEFL
+320 GRQIEIAANIEFL

-358 RDDLPS
+358 REDLPS
-364 EEELFEDYRY
+364 EEELFEDYRH

-379 RPEAATI
+379 SPEAATI

-396 VPHLELGDSMDSL
+396 VPHLNLGSSMDSL

-434 ASEYGNVRIM
+434 ASEYGNVKIM

-454 REAKWHLKNAQLQ
+454 REAKWHLEKARAQLV
-467 LAEEQI
+467 EERI
-473 PFNPKVEIGAMIEL
+473 PFDPQIEIGAMIEL
-487 PSAALSADL
+487 PAAAISADL

-524 TLPLYEPLHPA
+524 TLPLFEPLHPA

-542 VLRVALDTGIDIT
+542 VLHVAVDAGIDIT

-570 IGMGYGKL
+570 IGMGYEQL
-578 SMTPAVI
+578 SMSPTVI

-590 IISSISLE
+590 VISSISLQ
-598 DAQRLVAEIMKLS
+598 DAQYLVAEIMKLS
-611 TSGEIETYIWQ
+611 TAGEIETYIWR
-622 EAIDRFPE
+622 EAMDRFPE

>member
-1 MPDSSGAVE
+1 M
-10 RVLGDESP
+10 
-18 NYKASSAQLR
+18 
-28 KSYNHFTTTDLFP
+28 T
-41 SQKYMTLQP
+41 SQS
-50 AEGNPTVLSGLAA
+50 AEGNSTVLSGLAA
-63 SPGVVIGE
+63 SPGVVIGK
-71 VFRIHDRM
+71 VFRIHDRVDI
-79 ECPRRSI
+79 PRHSI
-86 PADGIPAEVDRF
+86 PANGVPAEIHRF
-98 LHAVEQVKKH
+98 LHAVKQVKKD
-108 LSAVRQRLHL
+108 LRAIRQRLHL

-129 AHITMLEDPTMVGRI
+129 AHIMMLEDPTMVERI
-144 RSHIVT
+144 RSHIAT
-150 HQLNA
+150 HHVNA
-155 EAAVIDIGAEFINVF
+155 EAAVVDVGAEFIDVF
-170 SQSEN
+170 SQSES

-180 RSSDLND
+180 RSVDLYD
-187 LVQQIVYVL
+187 LVQQIVSLL

-205 NQQNEV
+205 NQENEV

-221 DTVLMRRTKVLA
+221 DTVLMRKTKVLA
-233 FVTEVGT
+233 FVTEAGT

-256 VVGVGNDIAKAKTG
+256 IVGVGSAITKAETG
-270 EQMVVDGAHG
+270 DQMVVDGTHG
-280 RVILSPNEEQITE
+280 RIIMWPDEEQINE
-293 YQTERENYA
+293 YRTERAKYDK
-302 RVEVDLSALCAIN
+302 VEVDLSALRAVD

-320 GKQIEIAANIEFL
+320 GRQIEIAANIEFL

-358 RDDLPS
+358 REDLPS
-364 EEELFEDYRY
+364 EEELFEDYRH

-379 RPEAATI
+379 SPEAATI

-396 VPHLELGDSMDSL
+396 VPHLNLGSSMDSL

-434 ASEYGNVRIM
+434 ASEYGNVKIM

-454 REAKWHLKNAQLQ
+454 REAKWHLEKARAQ
-467 LAEEQI
+467 LAEERI
-473 PFNPKVEIGAMIEL
+473 PFDPQIEIGAMIEL
-487 PSAALSADL
+487 PAAAISADL

-542 VLRVALDTGIDIT
+542 VLHVALDAGIEIT

-570 IGMGYGKL
+570 IGMGYEQL
-578 SMTPAVI
+578 SMSPTVI

-590 IISSISLE
+590 VISSISLQ
-598 DAQRLVAEIMKLS
+598 DAQYLVAEIMKLS
-611 TSGEIETYIWQ
+611 TAGEIETYIWR
-622 EAIDRFPE
+622 EAMDRFPE

>member
-1 MPDSSGAVE
+1 MTS
-10 RVLGDESP
+10 
-18 NYKASSAQLR
+18 QL
-28 KSYNHFTTTDLFP
+28 T
-41 SQKYMTLQP
+41 
-50 AEGNPTVLSGLAA
+50 EGNPTVLSGLAA

-71 VFRIHDRM
+71 VFRIYDRVDI
-79 ECPRRSI
+79 PRHSI
-86 PADGIPAEVDRF
+86 PANGVPAEVHRF
-98 LHAVEQVKKH
+98 LHAVKRVKKD
-108 LSAVRQRLHL
+108 LRSIRERLHL

-129 AHITMLEDPTMVGRI
+129 AHIMMLEDPTMVERI
-144 RSHIVT
+144 RSHIAT
-150 HQLNA
+150 HHVNA
-155 EAAVIDIGAEFINVF
+155 EAAVADVGAEFMDVF

-180 RSSDLND
+180 RSVDLND
-187 LVQQIVYVL
+187 LVQQIVSLL

-205 NQQNEV
+205 NRENEV

-221 DTVLMRRTKVLA
+221 DTVLMRKSKVLA
-233 FVTEVGT
+233 FVTEAGT

-256 VVGVGNDIAKAKTG
+256 VVGVGSAITKAETG
-270 EQMVVDGAHG
+270 DQMVVDGTHG
-280 RVILSPNEEQITE
+280 RVIMWPDEEQINE
-293 YQTERENYA
+293 YRIEREKSYK
-302 RVEVDLSALCAIN
+302 VEADLSALRTVDV
-315 LQTTD
+315 QTTD
-320 GKQIEIAANIEFL
+320 GRQIEIAANIEFL

-358 RDDLPS
+358 REDLPS
-364 EEELFEDYRY
+364 EDELFEDYRY

-379 RPEAATI
+379 SPETVII

-396 VPHLELGDSMDSL
+396 VPHLNLGGSMDSL

-434 ASEYGNVRIM
+434 ASEYGNVKIM

-454 REAKWHLKNAQLQ
+454 REAKWHLEKAQRL
-467 LAEEQI
+467 LKEQHI
-473 PFNPKVEIGAMIEL
+473 PFDPTVKIGAMIEL
-487 PSAALSADL
+487 PAAALSADL
-496 LAKEVDFF
+496 LSKEVDFF

-542 VLRVALDTGIDIT
+542 VIRVAVDAGIDIT
-555 VCGEMAGDPVLSVLL
+555 VCGEMAGDPVLSILL
-570 IGMGYGKL
+570 IGMGFEQL
-578 SMTPAVI
+578 SMSPTVI

-590 IISSISLE
+590 VISSISQQ
-598 DAQRLVAEIMKLS
+598 DAQHLVVEIMKLS
-611 TSGEIETYIWQ
+611 TAGEIETYIWRN
-622 EAIDRFPE
+622 AMDRFPE

>member
-1 MPDSSGAVE
+1 M
-10 RVLGDESP
+10 
-18 NYKASSAQLR
+18 
-28 KSYNHFTTTDLFP
+28 T
-41 SQKYMTLQP
+41 SQS
-50 AEGNPTVLSGLAA
+50 AEGNSTVLSGLAA

-71 VFRIHDRM
+71 VFRIHDRVDI
-79 ECPRRSI
+79 PRHSI
-86 PADGIPAEVDRF
+86 PANGVPAEIHRF
-98 LHAVEQVKKH
+98 LHAVKQVKKD
-108 LSAVRQRLHL
+108 LRAIRQRLHL

-129 AHITMLEDPTMVGRI
+129 AHIMMLEDPTMVERI
-144 RSHIVT
+144 RNHIAT
-150 HQLNA
+150 HHVNA
-155 EAAVIDIGAEFINVF
+155 EAAVVDVGAEFIDVF
-170 SQSEN
+170 SQSES

-180 RSSDLND
+180 RSVDLYD
-187 LVQQIVYVL
+187 LVQQIVSLL

-205 NQQNEV
+205 NQENEV

-221 DTVLMRRTKVLA
+221 DTVLMRKTKVLA
-233 FVTEVGT
+233 FVTEAGT

-256 VVGVGNDIAKAKTG
+256 VVGVGSAITKAETG
-270 EQMVVDGAHG
+270 DQMVVDGTHG
-280 RVILSPNEEQITE
+280 RIIMWPDEEQINE
-293 YQTERENYA
+293 YRTERAKYDK
-302 RVEVDLSALCAIN
+302 VEVDLSALRAVD

-320 GKQIEIAANIEFL
+320 GRQIEIAANIEFL

-358 RDDLPS
+358 REDLPS
-364 EEELFEDYRY
+364 EEELFEDYRH

-379 RPEAATI
+379 SPEAATI

-396 VPHLELGDSMDSL
+396 VPHLNLGNSMDSL

-434 ASEYGNVRIM
+434 ASEYGNVKIM

-454 REAKWHLKNAQLQ
+454 REAKWHLEKARAQLV
-467 LAEEQI
+467 EERI
-473 PFNPKVEIGAMIEL
+473 PFDPQIEIGAMIEL
-487 PSAALSADL
+487 PAAAISADL

-542 VLRVALDTGIDIT
+542 VLHVAVDAGIDIT

-570 IGMGYGKL
+570 IGMGYEQL
-578 SMTPAVI
+578 SMSPTVI

-590 IISSISLE
+590 VISSISLQ
-598 DAQRLVAEIMKLS
+598 DAQYLVAEIMKLS
-611 TSGEIETYIWQ
+611 TAGEIETYIWR
-622 EAIDRFPE
+622 EAMDRFPE